1 MRLGY
6 SFREKEFFMRR
17 NGLPLRAHGLLTQ
30 NGHAEETQNF
40 LANLG
45 IWNYAVL
52 APAPL
57 AEAELT
63 QRFAVSNNVSDTE
76 RCQRLWAYR

>member
-6 SFREKEFFMRR
+6 FFSEKEFFMRR

-40 LANLG
+40 FSQLRDM
-45 IWNYAVL
+45 
-52 APAPL
+52 
-57 AEAELT
+57 EL
-63 QRFAVSNNVSDTE
+63 
-76 RCQRLWAYR
+76 RCARACAACRS